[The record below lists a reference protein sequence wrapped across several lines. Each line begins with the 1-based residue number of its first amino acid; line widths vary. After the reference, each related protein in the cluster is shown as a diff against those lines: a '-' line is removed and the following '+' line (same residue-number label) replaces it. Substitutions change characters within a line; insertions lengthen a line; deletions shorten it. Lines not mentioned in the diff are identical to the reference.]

1 MKTNMLLAQ
10 IKQDQ
15 LSARKNKETVK
26 SSLLTTLIGDIEN
39 LIKTKNSDNTDTL
52 IIGLIKSY
60 LDKNLEFQNSHP
72 NSDVLR
78 SLKQEQTILQ
88 QYMPS
93 SLSDDEIKQ
102 IITQNSLTS
111 MPNVMKHFKENYFGK
126 YDGKKLSDLAK
137 SIFNV

>member
-1 MKTNMLLAQ
+1 MLLAQ

-60 LDKNLEFQNSHP
+60 LDKNLEFQNLHNKNVVFLSI
-72 NSDVLR
+72 D
-78 SLKQEQTILQ
+78 ILTW
-88 QYMPS
+88 
-93 SLSDDEIKQ
+93 D
-102 IITQNSLTS
+102 
-111 MPNVMKHFKENYFGK
+111 HFVHRYF
-126 YDGKKLSDLAK
+126 LIHNIL
-137 SIFNV
+137 

>member
-1 MKTNMLLAQ
+1 M
-10 IKQDQ
+10 
-15 LSARKNKETVK
+15 
-26 SSLLTTLIGDIEN
+26 LTTLIGDIEN

-78 SLKQEQTILQ
+78 SLKQEQAILQ

-126 YDGKKLSDLAK
+126 YDGKNFL
-137 SIFNV
+137 I